1 MKTFNIN
8 ADCNPAVHYMVDIRS
23 RLEAIGQMVDQG
35 QYFTINRARQYGK
48 TTTLHALEKYLQRDY
63 TVINLDFQLLS
74 SADFENEHTF
84 VEAFSGEI
92 LDSVSDTDSLPA
104 EIENRLKQFAG
115 GRLENAR
122 LSRLFRCLSRWC
134 DLSER
139 RIVLMIDEI
148 DSAAN
153 NQVFLDFL
161 TQLRGYYIQKK
172 KAAFHSVILTGV
184 YDIQNMKRKFVTND
198 GHTANSPLNIAADF
212 LVDMNFSTEDIRGML
227 DEYEQDYQTGMDT
240 EKIAG
245 LLYDYTSG
253 YPFLVSKLCKILDEQ
268 TAGRPG
274 FPDKRSVWTKR
285 GISKAVELLLAE
297 KIPLFESVIGKLRDY
312 PELKSTL
319 HALLFYGQNIVY
331 NPDDSLIDMALM
343 FGFVKIVENRVV
355 LANRIFETRVYN
367 YFLTTTDMQNTDLYR
382 AALQNKSRFILGG
395 RLNMQLILEKF
406 TAHFDEL
413 YGERDKTFYEEE
425 GRKLFLLYLKPI
437 INGGGNYYI
446 ESHTRDTERTALI
459 VDYGGEQFI
468 VELKVRR
475 GNASHTRGEEELL
488 HYLEYYHLRKGY
500 MLSFNYDQKKETGV
514 KEIRLDDYTLIEAEV

>member
-8 ADCNPAVHYMVDIRS
+8 ADCNPEIHYMVDISS
-23 RLEAIGQMVDQG
+23 RLKAIGQMVDKG

-48 TTTLHALEKYLQRDY
+48 TTTLHALEKYLQEDY
-63 TVINLDFQLLS
+63 IVINLDFQLLS

-92 LDSVSDTDSLPA
+92 LDSVCGTDDLPA

-122 LSRLFRCLSRWC
+122 LSRLFRCLSKWC
-134 DLSER
+134 ELSAR

-198 GHTANSPLNIAADF
+198 GHKANSPWNIAADF
-212 LVDMNFSTEDIRGML
+212 LIDLNFSAEDIQGML
-227 DEYEQDYQTGMDT
+227 DEYEQDYHTGMDT
-240 EKIAG
+240 AKIAE

-253 YPFLVSKLCKILDEQ
+253 YPFLVSKLCKLLDEQ

-274 FPDKRSVWTKR
+274 FPDRSSVWTKR
-285 GISKAVELLLAE
+285 GISEAVNMLLAE
-297 KIPLFESVIGKLRDY
+297 KTPLFESVIGKLRDY

-343 FGFVKIVENRVV
+343 FGFIKIVDNKVV
-355 LANRIFETRVYN
+355 IANRIFETRVYN
-367 YFLTTTDMQNTDLYR
+367 YFLTTTDMQNTDLYK
-382 AALQNKSRFILGG
+382 AALQSKSQFISGG
-395 RLNMQLILEKF
+395 RLNMQLILERF
-406 TAHFDEL
+406 TVHFDEL
-413 YGERDKTFYEEE
+413 YGDKDKTFYEEE

-446 ESHTRDTERTALI
+446 ESCTRDTERTGI
-459 VDYGGEQFI
+459 IIDYDGEQFI
-468 VELKVRR
+468 VELKVWR
-475 GNASHTRGEEELL
+475 GNAYHTRGEEQLL
-488 HYLEYYHLRKGY
+488 DYLEYYHLQKGY
-500 MLSFNYDQKKETGV
+500 MLSFNYEKKKQTGV
-514 KEIRLDDYTLIEAEV
+514 KEIQLNGHILIEAVV